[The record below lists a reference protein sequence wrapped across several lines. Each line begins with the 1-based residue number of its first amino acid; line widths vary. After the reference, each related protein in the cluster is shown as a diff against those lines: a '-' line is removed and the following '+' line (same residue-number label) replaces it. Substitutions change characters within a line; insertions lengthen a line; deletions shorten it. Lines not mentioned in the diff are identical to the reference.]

1 MPPTLTGDVGAVT
14 LPIHCEAAAGLY
26 RERGDMTPPIH
37 VAGDPFAKPTLA
49 GCRRVRTRAHE
60 WISHTWPTLFVA
72 AGLTVEQWDDKF
84 FTEYLTENRFA
95 GEMGT
100 NESSIIQVK
109 ENLMK
114 SLAIASTLRSS
125 TS

>member
-1 MPPTLTGDVGAVT
+1 MDITHMAD
-14 LPIHCEAAAGLY
+14 
-26 RERGDMTPPIH
+26 
-37 VAGDPFAKPTLA
+37 
-49 GCRRVRTRAHE
+49 
-60 WISHTWPTLFVA
+60 SFVA

-95 GEMGT
+95 WEMGT

-114 SLAIASTLRSS
+114 KPGDRINFALVNKLTNSAVSLRQTPKVMRSASRS
-125 TS
+125 